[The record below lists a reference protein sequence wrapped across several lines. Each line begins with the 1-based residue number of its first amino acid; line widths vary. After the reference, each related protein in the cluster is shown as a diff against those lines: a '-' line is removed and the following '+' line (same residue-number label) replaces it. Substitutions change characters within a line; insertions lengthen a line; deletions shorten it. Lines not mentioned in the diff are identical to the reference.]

1 MDEGR
6 VSYKYILSQIY
17 RTRIPTDEKVRAGSV
32 KVEGEKR
39 PTLLT
44 ANDCLEI
51 GTELRSAMLLKC
63 HEKPPF
69 AFVIKIGI
77 AYVRYHAAEP

>member
-6 VSYKYILSQIY
+6 VPYKYILSQIY
-17 RTRIPTDEKVRAGSV
+17 RTRIPTDDKVQAGSV
-32 KVEGEKR
+32 KVEGENQPR
-39 PTLLT
+39 LLT

-51 GTELRSAMLLKC
+51 GTELGSPMLLKC

-77 AYVRYHAAEP
+77 AHVRYHAAGP